1 MNALPGMTQEDIR
14 RIEHTLFFEQPE
26 LRSRLIRF
34 AMLIIFASVI
44 ASGGLISDSVAA
56 IVGAMIIAPLMTP
69 IMGLVVALIIGSGSR
84 ALRCLVIVVAGVVLA
99 LLIGWLFAT
108 LMPFGW
114 NPTTSEQIVSRTSPM
129 LLDLVIAL
137 ASGGAGA
144 YALSRTDVADA
155 LPGVA
160 IAISLVPPLNT
171 AGILLANGD
180 NDLAKGALLLFVT
193 NFAAILLAGTITFA
207 LTGLAEGV
215 GRTWAELRLTG
226 LAIILFVVIIA
237 IPLRANSAALW
248 NDVHREDAAREI
260 VGAWLA
266 PTQWELYDVRVN
278 GTELELILGGHGSLP
293 PTESVIVSLRY
304 VMGPDMTLTARILDL
319 RKEVVYSDARQ
330 SGDADSATPE
340 P

>member
-137 ASGGAGA
+137 ASGAQAPMPSAGPM
-144 YALSRTDVADA
+144 
-155 LPGVA
+155 LPTRSQA
-160 IAISLVPPLNT
+160 WRLRFRSFPRSIR
-171 AGILLANGD
+171 LASC
-180 NDLAKGALLLFVT
+180 LPMVT
-193 NFAAILLAGTITFA
+193 
-207 LTGLAEGV
+207 
-215 GRTWAELRLTG
+215 
-226 LAIILFVVIIA
+226 
-237 IPLRANSAALW
+237 
-248 NDVHREDAAREI
+248 
-260 VGAWLA
+260 
-266 PTQWELYDVRVN
+266 
-278 GTELELILGGHGSLP
+278 
-293 PTESVIVSLRY
+293 
-304 VMGPDMTLTARILDL
+304 MTLPRAPF
-319 RKEVVYSDARQ
+319 SF
-330 SGDADSATPE
+330 S
-340 P
+340 